1 MAKNLIQIKKAS
13 YTLPKG
19 LRVVPAGTYSSS
31 DFNTEEI
38 EFLKSIGSLVIE
50 EKQPPKPTRKRYTP
64 PKEEKENQENNP

>member
-38 EFLKSIGSLVIE
+38 EFLKSIGSLVE

-64 PKEEKENQENNP
+64 PKEEEENQENNP